1 MLLTTFFNVHVI
13 ILNIIILILYNF
25 ISSFFII
32 FSSFCVKKM
41 SVYKNYKKI
50 INKKFCDNIYIYTLF
65 FDLNSIKKI

>member
-1 MLLTTFFNVHVI
+1 
-13 ILNIIILILYNF
+13 
-25 ISSFFII
+25 
-32 FSSFCVKKM
+32 M